1 MWKRTGK
8 LSRSVT
14 AASAPVLCLLCAIY
28 VFDLLLINSSVK
40 CALEESRKVSVQGFQ
55 LAWHFDSKWK
65 GELHPSWDVSFLY
78 EQHAQGSCCLA
89 AVKPQG
95 FCSGVL

>member
-40 CALEESRKVSVQGFQ
+40 CALEESRKVSVQGF
-55 LAWHFDSKWK
+55 
-65 GELHPSWDVSFLY
+65 
-78 EQHAQGSCCLA
+78 
-89 AVKPQG
+89 
-95 FCSGVL
+95 